1 MSEGTSELLW
11 REGEFGSSTG
21 YPFEKA
27 WPSIKRAALGMTKQ
41 IWFDVKSNPRAAK
54 PASKRTGSRTSAQSN
69 AAKAMKLFHSGQASS
84 LAEAWAMLL
93 RR

>member
-1 MSEGTSELLW
+1 MSEGTAELLW

-27 WPSIKRAALGMTKQ
+27 WPSIKRDALGMTKQ
-41 IWFDVKSNPRAAK
+41 IWFDVKHNPRPATHAK
-54 PASKRTGSRTSAQSN
+54 RAGSRTAAQSN

-84 LAEAWAMLL
+84 LAEAWAML
-93 RR
+93 RRR